1 MPNSKPW
8 RTIVV
13 RRNPSRELMEVA
25 APVRVKRRKE
35 IRVREEDLMS
45 TPMMGAGPSRFTQ
58 EQIEAAVRAVM
69 AEREAREAR
78 ARARTEGKAAGRG
91 AASGKGRKNAAG
103 APRTGA

>member
-13 RRNPSRELMEVA
+13 RTRPSRELMEVA

-45 TPMMGAGPSRFTQ
+45 SPMMGAGPSRFTQ
-58 EQIEAAVRAVM
+58 EQIKAAVCAVV

-78 ARARTEGKAAGRG
+78 ARARAEARAAGRE
-91 AASGKGRKNAAG
+91 AASAKGRKNAAG
-103 APRTGA
+103 APRAGA